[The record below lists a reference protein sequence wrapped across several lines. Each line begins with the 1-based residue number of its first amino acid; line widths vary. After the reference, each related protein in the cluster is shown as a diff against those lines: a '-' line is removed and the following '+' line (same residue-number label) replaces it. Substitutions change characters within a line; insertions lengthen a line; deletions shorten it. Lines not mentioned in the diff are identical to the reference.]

1 MTPLSYSKGQLV
13 REAILTEADLIEVAE
28 CRRDHNLQ
36 GFAYPALP

>member
-1 MTPLSYSKGQLV
+1 MAPLSCSRGQLV

-28 CRRDHNLQ
+28 CRRDHNRL